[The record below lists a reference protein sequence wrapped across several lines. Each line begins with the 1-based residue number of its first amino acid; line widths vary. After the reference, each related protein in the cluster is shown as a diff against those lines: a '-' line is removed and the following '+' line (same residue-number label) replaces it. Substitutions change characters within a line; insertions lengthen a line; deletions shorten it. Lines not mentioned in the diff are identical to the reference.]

1 MTYFEKAIE
10 HYCSEPIELD
20 KAIEYFEK
28 SVIEENDVVAAE
40 ILIHIYNDNIKSD
53 DLKEKWTNKYL
64 ELVDDNEK
72 GIYFL
77 NNKNYEEAIFYFK
90 RSAENGKPHSMYR
103 LGSYYDKGSYVEKDV
118 NKAFEY
124 FEKAAALEHKE
135 SLFACALYYND
146 GKIGGIPNYEKAF
159 HYAEKAAKLNDEQAL
174 YLLGH
179 YYENG
184 IFVKKDIEKA
194 YEFYL
199 KSSDLQFEFALPFR
213 YFEDSV
219 SHWEDHIAY
228 ETIENVKSWINKER
242 HEGIKIEE
250 MEWYNND
257 LDSAFYVGLLYYHD
271 GNLNYYDKNV
281 AYDENVTEYEEALVY
296 FKQAADLGHAAASYY
311 IGVLYDWGLIGDDY
325 DIEKSLPYMMK
336 ASELGFVPADYYIGN
351 YYENGFD
358 CIPRN
363 YEKSFEY
370 YSKAAL
376 KGFPIVFGSMTEA
389 YLYGIGVNKDMEKA
403 FFWALKG
410 AELYDYKSIKYLV
423 KFYSEGLNGKQ
434 DLVKAEYWKGQLQQ
448 IDSPQYL
455 YVMGEP
461 ENY

>member
-1 MTYFEKAIE
+1 MTYYRQALDY
-10 HYCSEPIELD
+10 YCAEPEELD

-28 SVIEENDVVAAE
+28 SVIEENDADAADW
-40 ILIHIYNDNIKSD
+40 LIHIYSNYIISE
-53 DLKEKWTNKYL
+53 DLKEKWTKKYL
-64 ELVDDNEK
+64 ELVDDHEK
-72 GIYFL
+72 GVFFL
-77 NNKNYEEAIFYFK
+77 ENENYDDAIFYFK
-90 RSAENGKPHSMYR
+90 KSAENGKPQSMYR
-103 LGSYYDKGSYVEKDV
+103 LGMYYEEGSYVEKDL

-124 FEKAAALEHKE
+124 FEKAAALDHKW

-159 HYAEKAAKLNDEQAL
+159 YHAKKAAKLNDEQAL
-174 YLLGH
+174 HLLGS
-179 YYENG
+179 YYEKG
-184 IFVKKDIEKA
+184 IFVERNIEEA
-194 YEFYL
+194 YNCYL
-199 KSSDLQFEFALPFR
+199 KSSDLEFEYALPFR

-219 SHWEDHIAY
+219 SNWENQIAD
-228 ETIENVKSWINKER
+228 ETIKNVKSWINKER

-271 GNLNYYDKNV
+271 GNLNYFDKNV

-296 FKQAADLGHAAASYY
+296 FKQAADLRPAAASYY
-311 IGVLYDWGLIGDDY
+311 IGVLYDWGLSGDDSE
-325 DIEKSLPYMMK
+325 IEKALPYMMK
-336 ASELGFVPADYYIGN
+336 ASELGFAPADYYIGN

-370 YSKAAL
+370 YTKAAL
-376 KGFPIVFGSMTEA
+376 KGYSPVFGSVIEA
-389 YLYGIGVNKDMEKA
+389 YLYGCGTNENMEKA

-410 AELYDYKSIKYLV
+410 AELEDYKSIEYLV
-423 KFYSEGLNGKQ
+423 KFYSEDINGKQ
-434 DLVKAEYWKGQLQQ
+434 DHEKAEYWKDQLQQ

-455 YVMGEP
+455 DVIG
-461 ENY
+461 